1 MHSSSTQ
8 QLYNDDEGR
17 EPIEDIL
24 DRIDSDMDSA
34 MTTTIH
40 IASFPH
46 LEEVAVQVPTQPQL
60 ELAQPLERAAM
71 PDIDSSVQL
80 ASGATGSIPFPASSA
95 FEIETISES
104 ISNNDLV
111 EELSNEVD
119 SGLAK
124 VVSTLLENDVAMH
137 NAVEAIDLLDLTNS
151 TVVSESSN

>member
-17 EPIEDIL
+17 EPKADIL
-24 DRIDSDMDSA
+24 DNIDSDMDSA
-34 MTTTIH
+34 MTTSL

-111 EELSNEVD
+111 EELLSNEVD
-119 SGLAK
+119 SGLAE